1 MLCLEQRY
9 GDNLGNVRFDKPR
22 SRGGAAR
29 LSDLRAHVCEHS
41 LSKDP
46 AGTFCILYI
55 YTWKL
60 WIHRCQFAAFIY
72 CLCCFISHCC
82 MPVPPVSTWL
92 DTILLPN
99 FVVSTALWVL
109 WLLELFLICF
119 IMILQFNLHRLILT
133 NVSNASDF
141 IFNLKFQCSTV
152 LTTNSCQTDSVL
164 IVQYVRS
171 RCWSIKFNVF
181 WINI

>member
-29 LSDLRAHVCEHS
+29 LSDLRAHVCERS

-55 YTWKL
+55 YT
-60 WIHRCQFAAFIY
+60 FAAFIY

-99 FVVSTALWVL
+99 VVVSTALWVL

-133 NVSNASDF
+133 NVRNASDF

-171 RCWSIKFNVF
+171 R
-181 WINI
+181 

>member
-1 MLCLEQRY
+1 MFLYISVVFEATIWWQSWKCSIWQAKVTWRCSEAFRSQSPCLWAQSVE
-9 GDNLGNVRFDKPR
+9 GSSWN
-22 SRGGAAR
+22 
-29 LSDLRAHVCEHS
+29 
-41 LSKDP
+41 
-46 AGTFCILYI
+46 ILYF
-55 YTWKL
+55 
-60 WIHRCQFAAFIY
+60 IHIHLKTLNSPLPVRCLYFFVCVALLAIVV
-72 CLCCFISHCC
+72 CLF
-82 MPVPPVSTWL
+82 PPVSTWL
-92 DTILLPN
+92 DMILLPN

-141 IFNLKFQCSTV
+141 IFNLKFQFSTV

-171 RCWSIKFNVF
+171 R
-181 WINI
+181 